1 MGRSTTRQVAQIIA
15 IVAIVLSTPAPNAA
29 AETLYKYVGGSGERL
44 TGDDGRIKGGDGFS
58 PYQDAL
64 LALTISDGVVTG
76 ELRPLLG
83 DDGASVQVQGTNP
96 RDGVLELTINYRPG
110 PKKLS
115 FAKEIIGQKVV
126 WRDTDTQHSTG
137 WFYRYLDSPLSDAA
151 MTLSEYEC
159 GSHYRTL
166 MVDFKPGVTGD
177 RLTAFLAGNAPAATL
192 PVTYA
197 AYDKKTQ
204 LWTKKTTVGLGELLK
219 LKLKPTDPDAGSQF
233 DTAVGTEAY
242 VVKWLRGSGLFAS
255 VDIDS
260 GGCDGADRAYFA
272 VDRGLLFDADGLSQ
286 PKFEQYI
293 ATRLPG
299 FVSQD
304 DKGKAWQFR
313 LGQPRVTKVNVPP
326 FPSAYR
332 IRVYAASEIT
342 RHVAGW
348 WDAFSVTFEPG
359 ELKDTKSA
367 EYAIV
372 VTVER
377 LKASKRSSGN
387 SSPPDDAYFTKD
399 LSPGDEAEVTAALA
413 QYFSRR
419 DRGWCLVALVG
430 DDAEKHHAV
439 CDGRSDR

>member
-1 MGRSTTRQVAQIIA
+1 MGRAAIRRVAHIIG
-15 IVAIVLSTPAPNAA
+15 IVAIVLSAHAPRAA
-29 AETLYKYVGGSGERL
+29 AETLYKYVGGSGVKIYG
-44 TGDDGRIKGGDGFS
+44 GDDGRVTGGDAFS

-83 DDGASVQVQGTNP
+83 DDSASVQVQGTNP

-115 FAKEIIGQKVV
+115 FAKEIIGQKIV
-126 WRDTDTQHSTG
+126 WRDTDTQHSSG
-137 WFYRYLDSPLSDAA
+137 QFYRYLDSPLSDAA

-159 GSHYRTL
+159 GSHYRNL
-166 MVDFKPGVTGD
+166 MADFKPGVTND
-177 RLTAFLAGNAPAATL
+177 RLAAFLVGNAQAAAL
-192 PVTYA
+192 PVIYA
-197 AYDKKTQ
+197 VYDEKTQ
-204 LWTKKTTVGLGELLK
+204 LTTKKKTVGLGDLLK
-219 LKLKPTDPDAGSQF
+219 LMLKSDAGSQF
-233 DTAVGTEAY
+233 DTVVGTEAY

-260 GGCDGADRAYFA
+260 GGCDGADRAYFS

-304 DKGKAWQFR
+304 DKGKAWPFR
-313 LGQPRVTKVNVPP
+313 LGQPRVTRVNVPP

-399 LSPGDEAEVTAALA
+399 LTPGDEAEVTAALA